1 VLPASNRLR
10 LRRDFTL
17 VYAQGDRHYGKYLKL
32 RVYNTNNLQAQSQ
45 LGIVVSKK
53 VSKKA
58 PIRNRVRRQIRAIF
72 RGFLPQLKL
81 GLQIVITVVT
91 VSSIP
96 SYPELQEDLTK
107 LLNKARVLDGS

>member
-1 VLPASNRLR
+1 VLSAPNRLR
-10 LRRDFTL
+10 LRRDFTI
-17 VYAQGDRHYGKYLKL
+17 VYNQGDRHHGKYLKL
-32 RVYNTNNLQAQSQ
+32 RVYNTNMQAQSQ

-58 PIRNRVRRQIRAIF
+58 VTRNRIRRQIRAIF

-81 GLQIVITVVT
+81 GLQIVITVAT

-107 LLNKARVLDGS
+107 LLNRARVLDGS